1 MYTNGLGPMPET
13 EEIAFRSL
21 LFSNLIKNRIDD
33 EQRRVIERYNTPL
46 EYRPIQNLM
55 ISDDAWSHVQRID
68 VEPKYVFAHPELLK
82 KHPQTSIYYRGISL
96 LSQKA
101 VLQHASVGVAGWEKG
116 VLPRRI
122 DYDRC
127 LKVSRLYNTVV
138 SCIIE
143 GSSDWSLSNGYRNIL
158 ATMGISLDG
167 MYRNKIGEM
176 AEKLIKDRIMA
187 WLNANSLIE
196 SSSPTVG
203 LYVLPGSVQMR
214 YGSEPDV
221 SFRRNER
228 LIATIEIKG
237 GTDPAGALERLG
249 AMTKSFAE
257 TPPSCVNFLIAGV
270 ITTEMRSRLD
280 DMGVVKVYE
289 LSRLAQDGEGWDE
302 FINELFHHAVRI
314 I

>member
-1 MYTNGLGPMPET
+1 MLN
-13 EEIAFRSL
+13 RSMSL
-21 LFSNLIKNRIDD
+21 RIPIYS
-33 EQRRVIERYNTPL
+33 RNTPKL
-46 EYRPIQNLM
+46 RCTIEEYHCCLKRLYNNM
-55 ISDDAWSHVQRID
+55 
-68 VEPKYVFAHPELLK
+68 HPL
-82 KHPQTSIYYRGISL
+82 
-96 LSQKA
+96 
-101 VLQHASVGVAGWEKG
+101 VLQDGRKVLYQDVVAYG
-116 VLPRRI
+116 
-122 DYDRC
+122 RC
-127 LKVSRLYNTVV
+127 LRVSRLYNTVI

-196 SSSPTVG
+196 SSSTTEG
-203 LYVLPGSVQMR
+203 LYVLSNNVQMR

-289 LSRLAQDGEGWDE
+289 LSRLAQDGVGWDE